1 MLTLNEIFIQALDD
15 PKGIITKNLNRQAVM
30 SKGVIIQRFP
40 NRIEILNM
48 GKGGDFF
55 KLCTEEEY
63 KYFYKGGWI
72 KGALNLQLSNCLYK
86 LKIVERRIKREV
98 NTRKNDKHIQNLKNR
113 RETILLKYTGIQRK
127 LNLIKSKSNGKIEL
141 F

>member
-1 MLTLNEIFIQALDD
+1 MLTLIDIFTQALDD

-72 KGALNLQLSNCLYK
+72 KGTLNLQLSNCLYK

-113 RETILLKYTGIQRK
+113 RETILLKYTDIQRK
-127 LNLIKSKSNGKIEL
+127 LNLIKSKSNGKSEL
-141 F
+141 L